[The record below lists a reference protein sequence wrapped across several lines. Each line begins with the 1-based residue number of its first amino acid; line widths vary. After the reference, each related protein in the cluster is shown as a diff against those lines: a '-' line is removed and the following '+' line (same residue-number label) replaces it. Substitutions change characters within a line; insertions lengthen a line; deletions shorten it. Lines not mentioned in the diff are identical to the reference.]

1 MEEPSSPTSRKRRRA
16 DAPSERRG
24 VAFSHVAVR
33 SHRRELWGGG
43 GVPGDDGPPLGLS
56 WHVLAEDSF
65 PLDAYEGE
73 RERNGRTPKDQY
85 CFTGSVQPEARRR
98 MLQRCGS
105 TEKEMRTATRGVSK
119 LNRERIESSAM
130 LMGNAWLFAS
140 SMEHDTEETLSMLGM
155 PDAYG
160 VRLCARDWHDAASFA
175 KALARPLNLAP
186 ERLLHRNGK
195 GGGVAWPEV
204 QRALQGWMARG
215 HTALLVDCDAPP
227 SALATAAATPPRRGA
242 RRADAAKASP
252 TADADDVPPTPI
264 VAGAPPPGTF
274 GEPPSPIGSPVG
286 ALILDAEAVE
296 TDAEGADADDEVED
310 GEEDCEEE
318 EDDDE
323 LDEYAP
329 RVGSGGF
336 FDPSSPFASPR
347 ASEEPPLGLE
357 YGSTAATLLGRLVAS
372 VSGAYAMYH
381 ATATEPVGGSLSVV
395 LRGWRSTQLTAEWSD
410 DEPDEMTVGLLN

>member
-264 VAGAPPPGTF
+264 VAGAKNSF
-274 GEPPSPIGSPVG
+274 GAFTLITARSLLRSTPTSVALNVFVRPSGPSSVTLAHSKPARRFSGVTERI
-286 ALILDAEAVE
+286 
-296 TDAEGADADDEVED
+296 
-310 GEEDCEEE
+310 
-318 EDDDE
+318 
-323 LDEYAP
+323 AP
-329 RVGSGGF
+329 R
-336 FDPSSPFASPR
+336 
-347 ASEEPPLGLE
+347 
-357 YGSTAATLLGRLVAS
+357 T
-372 VSGAYAMYH
+372 
-381 ATATEPVGGSLSVV
+381 
-395 LRGWRSTQLTAEWSD
+395 W
-410 DEPDEMTVGLLN
+410 